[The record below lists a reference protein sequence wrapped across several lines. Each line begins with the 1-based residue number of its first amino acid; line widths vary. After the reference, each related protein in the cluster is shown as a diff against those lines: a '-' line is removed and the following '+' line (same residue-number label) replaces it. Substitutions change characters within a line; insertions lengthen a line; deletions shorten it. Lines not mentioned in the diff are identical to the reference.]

1 MKIMIIIERNGE
13 TLFKGKILTI
23 PVKESAI
30 VEKSVEL
37 FDDDEPCIIH
47 QSFVIKH
54 YADEMLSLFEQNEI
68 IHAEEHKEALSFLDF
83 DSLTGITIR
92 KKG

>member
-1 MKIMIIIERNGE
+1 MKTKIFIERDGK
-13 TLFKGKILTI
+13 TLFKGKILTM
-23 PVKESAI
+23 PVRESAI
-30 VEKSVEL
+30 VEKSIEL
-37 FDDDEPCIIH
+37 FDDNEPCIIH

-68 IHAEEHKEALSFLDF
+68 IDAEEYKEALFFLDF
-83 DSLTGITIR
+83 ESLTGITIR